1 MSSQFRIQ
9 KKRVVEWDSRHYFN
23 SSTLDSVIGFLVKYD
38 EGYQVQSANDPN
50 GYDGLIGCDTYEI
63 DADLIDVILKKIDEG
78 SITESDFPDD
88 VDSKELVQFLNDCL
102 MHSKNTGGY
111 VYLDVF

>member
-9 KKRVVEWDSRHYFN
+9 KKHEIEWDNRHYFN
-23 SSTLDSVIGFLVKYD
+23 CRTLDSVIEFLVKYD
-38 EGYQVQSANDPN
+38 RGYQVQSSNDPN
-50 GYDGLIGCDTYEI
+50 GISLEGCDTFEI

-78 SITESDFPDD
+78 SITESDFPAD
-88 VDSKELVQFLNDCL
+88 VDREELIQFLNDCL

>member
-1 MSSQFRIQ
+1 MSNQFRIQ

-23 SSTLDSVIGFLVKYD
+23 SDTLDSVIEFLMKYD
-38 EGYQVQSANDPN
+38 GGCQVQSANDPH
-50 GYDGLIGCDTYEI
+50 GFSLVGCDTYEI
-63 DADLIDVILKKIDEG
+63 DADLIDVILKKIDKG
-78 SITESDFPDD
+78 SITESDFPSK
-88 VDSKELVQFLNDCL
+88 VDSEELVQFLNDCL

>member
-50 GYDGLIGCDTYEI
+50 GFSLEGCDTYEI
-63 DADLIDVILKKIDEG
+63 DADLIDVILKKIDNG
-78 SITESDFPDD
+78 SITESDFPAD
-88 VDSKELVQFLNDCL
+88 VNREELIQFLNDCL